1 MARLTLEKPLV
12 TANDY
17 ADFYRNYYG
26 VNVLPADVSNAD
38 SEKRRKPLGLELCN
52 YTWSQWKENPI
63 PIELHNKWKEL
74 GYFEKGIAIICGK
87 VMHKGLVKR
96 PLFFNGL
103 DCDNLVAS
111 SEFWKDGME
120 NKTMIEQHMNT
131 PSKCHIYFFTEN
143 RPMKSRTSN
152 EGLIESKGLDPKKV
166 PIIEVQSGGDLMFCS
181 PSPHRDGSN
190 YAVVGTTDVLSVP
203 VEELEKM
210 VDDVCEKYDMNYLKE
225 SKTNVS
231 AKIENLPN
239 KKANSNR
246 QGDLLSIVTTYA
258 MLNKGLIDEDDVI
271 NYSKK
276 QNQRLGESYSEE
288 RGIEIGKYCYKCSIN
303 DEPNVD
309 AEIKTKLK
317 TNWDIVKSN
326 VTLEIKRKAKD
337 EINRLQK
344 ELGSEITVFPPDTIQ
359 EAIDDQ
365 WKIIKSNK
373 KKTEKQK
380 AKDEINKIEK
390 LAGMSLTD
398 WLEDDEDEKGDDA
411 KLYELALSRIEKM
424 IISKNNSHEVY
435 AVVKIDDHYE
445 SVNLGGSRSMYWLN
459 HLLSSEI
466 KSNKIHSS
474 EFYKNIL
481 TAISSK
487 AQMESISKEYVYNRI
502 SFTDDTI
509 FYYLA
514 NNDYEVITISKDGI
528 EKIRLDT
535 QTPIFTQSQVTTNQI
550 EPVYDDKTALDDLAE
565 LLQIKDIQLFKVHL
579 VTMFLEHIPVP
590 IMLFDGKAG
599 SYKTT
604 ITASIK
610 RIIDPSGDKKDDN
623 VVSIPKKYD
632 DIIMTLFHRYVTVL
646 ENVSKIDN
654 ETSDVFCRA
663 ITGSSNTKREL
674 YSNLEEVI
682 LTFKRKLIINGV
694 VPNLDNTDLQQRII
708 SYDRNSSNVMG
719 EKEYEIKFNELRP
732 RVLGQ
737 VLQTLHESM
746 KIIDDV
752 EFTPQTRMADFER
765 WGECISITLGYD
777 ANTLGEEYQKKLK
790 SSAISSKE
798 SHPIIAIIEA
808 IVVDKDYENTMG
820 KLYQLVRKL
829 AFEMGIDINNKYIRF
844 PKIASQLGKELVI
857 VSPVLEKLGYEVKQW
872 NNSEVNEFT
881 KNVRMV
887 KIRKVVH
894 NYKCTECNTTW
905 KTSQSLDEVQKN
917 HSHTISEDGED
928 V

>member
-1 MARLTLEKPLV
+1 VERLTLEKQST
-12 TANDY
+12 TANET
-17 ADFYRNYYG
+17 ADFLRNYHG
-26 VNVLPADVSNAD
+26 VNILPADVSNAD
-38 SEKRRKPLGLELCN
+38 NEKRRKPLGLELCN

-63 PIELHNKWKEL
+63 PLELHNKWKEL
-74 GYFEKGIAIICGK
+74 GLFEKGIAIICGK
-87 VMHKGLVKR
+87 VMHKGLMKR

-120 NKTMIEQHMNT
+120 NKTMIEQHINT
-131 PSKCHIYFFTEN
+131 PSKSHIYYLTED

-152 EGLIESKGLDPKKV
+152 EGNIESKGLDPKKV

-210 VDDVCEKYDMNYLKE
+210 VDGVLEKYGMNYLKE

-239 KKANSNR
+239 KKAESNR
-246 QGDLLSIVTTYA
+246 QGDLLTIVTTYA

-276 QNQRLGESYSEE
+276 QNQRLGEPYPES
-288 RGIEIGKYCYKCSIN
+288 RAIEIGKYCHGCAMN
-303 DEPNVD
+303 DEPNPI

-317 TNWDIVKSN
+317 TNWNIIKNPKLDDDVKTN
-326 VTLEIKRKAKD
+326 AKQ
-337 EINRLQK
+337 EINKLQE
-344 ELGSEITVFPPDTIQ
+344 ELGSDKTVWDEVPNELKKQLDVNWEIMKSKPTKKVRTDTML
-359 EAIDDQ
+359 
-365 WKIIKSNK
+365 KIN
-373 KKTEKQK
+373 EL
-380 AKDEINKIEK
+380 EK
-390 LAGMSLTD
+390 LAGKEITS
-398 WLEDDEDEKGDDA
+398 WDDEEKGDDA

-435 AVVKIDDHYE
+435 AVVKIEDHFE

-474 EFYKNIL
+474 DFYRNIL

-502 SFTDDTI
+502 SFTEDTI

-514 NNDYEVITISKDGI
+514 NNDYEVITISKNGI
-528 EKIRLDT
+528 EKIKLDVK
-535 QTPIFTQSQVTTNQI
+535 TPIFTQSQVTTNQI
-550 EPVYDDKTALDDLAE
+550 EPIYDDETALDELVQ
-565 LLQIKDIQLFKVHL
+565 LLQIKDEQLFKVHL
-579 VTMFLEHIPVP
+579 ITMFLEHIPIP

-694 VPNLDNTDLQQRII
+694 VPNLNNTDLQQRII

-737 VLQTLHESM
+737 IFQTLQKSM
-746 KIIDDV
+746 EIIDDI
-752 EFTPQTRMADFER
+752 EFKPQTRMADFEK

-777 ANTLGEEYQKKLK
+777 NGSLGDEYQKKLK

-808 IVVDKDYENTMG
+808 IVVDKDYENTMAE
-820 KLYQLVRKL
+820 LYNLVRNT
-829 AFEMGIDINNKYIRF
+829 AFGLGIDINNKFIHF
-844 PKIASQLGKELVI
+844 PKIASQLSTELVV
-857 VSPVLEKLGYEVKQW
+857 VSPVLEKLGYEIKIW
-872 NNSEVNEFT
+872 NNSESNEFS
-881 KNVRMV
+881 KNARMI
-887 KIRKVVH
+887 KIKKIVH
-894 NYKCTECNTTW
+894 NFKCTECNTSW
-905 KTSQSLDEVQKN
+905 KTSDSLSEVQKG
-917 HSHTISEDGED
+917 HEHIVGEDG
-928 V
+928 